1 MAVIDIP
8 HSGARDDT
16 RPTDRAEV
24 GRWARR
30 RSLSWREAGPLT
42 LILGLS
48 AGLNLVALNQ
58 EGFGNTYYAAAV
70 WSMLQNWHAFLF
82 ASFDAGGFVTVDKP
96 PLGLWVQV
104 LSARLLGFNGVAIL
118 LPQALA
124 GVASVA
130 LVYLLVRRVFGA
142 AAACVAALVLAVT
155 PISVVTDR
163 NNTMD
168 SVLVL
173 TLLLAVF
180 AVSLAA
186 ERGSVGWLLIGA
198 VLVGIGFNV
207 KMLQAYPVV
216 PGLGLAYLVCA
227 PVKWPRRLA
236 DLTLALVVLIGVSLS
251 WSVFVDLTPANLRP
265 YVGSSGSNSALSLA
279 LGYNG
284 LSRITLAIAQHVPA
298 LSFLGTNID
307 LQVAPIMAP
316 GIGNPG
322 LLRLLAPT
330 LAGQAS
336 WLLVFAFVG
345 LVAAA
350 VRLVP
355 RRGAVDEPHRGGARR
370 QQAVALT
377 AWGGWLLVWSAVFSF
392 ARFYHVYYLIMLGPA
407 VAASTGIGLVSL
419 WQMYRDPQNGLARW
433 LLPAALLV
441 SLWVELG
448 VVSIAPTV
456 RGWLTPVLVGGT
468 LLAIA
473 ALLLEYAL
481 DVRHVH
487 IARGAVALGMAA
499 LLVAPLAWSVISVQN
514 GSGGGW
520 LVEAG
525 PNLGGGFGGPGG
537 GRGGPP
543 AGQAFGGRGA
553 APTRGNPGNAG
564 GGPGGAPFGGGAAF
578 GFGGGGNGAMTFAG
592 TDWNHLDPAL
602 VSYLEVNQ
610 GSADYLV
617 ATTTSSY
624 ASLFILDS
632 GQPAMALGGYQGWD
646 RILTPGQLAQQ
657 VGDGVVRFFYLAQ
670 QRGGSNRQA
679 TDSSLDGTSDVVDWV
694 ETNCSVVQNGG
705 WQSDRRTA
713 AVRLSGVSH
722 SRARSR
728 AR

>member
-1 MAVIDIP
+1 VHGDAGRA
-8 HSGARDDT
+8 SQSAAR
-16 RPTDRAEV
+16 
-24 GRWARR
+24 GWAHW
-30 RSLSWREAGPLT
+30 RSLSWPEAGALT
-42 LILGLS
+42 LILALS
-48 AGLNLVALNQ
+48 AGLNLTALNQ

-96 PLGLWVQV
+96 PLGLWAQV
-104 LSARLLGFNGVAIL
+104 LSARLLGFNGLAIL

-124 GVASVA
+124 GVASVL
-130 LVYLLVRRVFGA
+130 LVYVLVRRAFGVV
-142 AAACVAALVLAVT
+142 AACAAALVLTVT

-168 SVLVL
+168 SILVL

-186 ERGSVGWLLIGA
+186 ERGSFGWLLVGA
-198 VLVGIGFNV
+198 ALVGAGFNV

-216 PGLGLAYLVCA
+216 PGLALAYLVSA
-227 PVKWPRRLA
+227 PVKWRRRLA

-251 WSVFVDLTPANLRP
+251 WSIFVDLTPADLRP
-265 YVGSSGSNSALSLA
+265 YIGSSGNNSALSLA

-330 LAGQAS
+330 LAGQVS
-336 WLLVFAFVG
+336 WLLIFACVGVVAGALG
-345 LVAAA
+345 LVLL
-350 VRLVP
+350 RKQHDTDDSTDE
-355 RRGAVDEPHRGGARR
+355 RRRTVI
-370 QQAVALT
+370 ALIV
-377 AWGGWLLVWSAVFSF
+377 WGGWLLVWSTIFSF
-392 ARFYHVYYLIMLGPA
+392 ARFYHVYYLTMLGPA
-407 VAASTGIGLVSL
+407 VAALTGIGLVCL
-419 WQMYRDPQNGLARW
+419 WRIYRDPLGGLGRW

-441 SLWVELG
+441 SLWAELG
-448 VVSIAPTV
+448 VVSLAPSV
-456 RGWLTPVLVGGT
+456 RGWLTPLLVGGT
-468 LLAIA
+468 LVAIA

-481 DVRHVH
+481 DLRHVQV
-487 IARGAVALGMAA
+487 ARGAVALGMAA
-499 LLVAPLAWSVISVQN
+499 LLVAPLTWSLISVQDGN
-514 GSGGGW
+514 GGGW

-525 PNLGGGFGGPGG
+525 PNVGGGSFGGPGG

-543 AGQAFGGRGA
+543 AGQAPGGRGA
-553 APTRGNPGNAG
+553 GRGFSGGNPPAFGA
-564 GGPGGAPFGGGAAF
+564 GGAPF
-578 GFGGGGNGAMTFAG
+578 GFGGGGNGALTFAG

-602 VSYLEVNQ
+602 VSYLEANQ
-610 GSADYLV
+610 GADQYLV

-646 RILTPGQLAQQ
+646 RVLTPDLLAQQ
-657 VGDGVVRFFYLAQ
+657 VADGVVRFFYVPPP
-670 QRGGSNRQA
+670 RSGGSRQV
-679 TDSSLDGTSDVVDWV
+679 TSSSLDGTSDLVTWV
-694 ETNCSVVQNGG
+694 SNHCSVVQDGG
-705 WQSDRRTA
+705 WQSTGGLQLYDCQA
-713 AVRLSGVSH
+713 
-722 SRARSR
+722 
-728 AR
+728 